1 MAKQCLTNCDCN
13 QRWGVPQ
20 HERQSVSNKFL
31 ARIITQTIEQMGS
44 NAHNQLQEKCSKFV
58 LLALDKS
65 DDIKDT
71 TQLLIFI
78 HMEYATTFGVS

>member
-1 MAKQCLTNCDCN
+1 MTAIKD
-13 QRWGVPQ
+13 GVCP
-20 HERQSVSNKFL
+20 NTKD
-31 ARIITQTIEQMGS
+31 S
-44 NAHNQLQEKCSKFV
+44 NAHNQLQEKFSKFV

-65 DDIKDT
+65 DYIKDT